1 MTNDESMTNN
11 ENLSSAGARRYSDF
25 AIFPE
30 NISYP
35 SHNPLAW
42 LATPP
47 VFGFAFWDFTFND
60 L

>member
-30 NISYP
+30 NLSYP

-47 VFGFAFWDFTFND
+47 VFGFAF
-60 L
+60 